1 MSDSDGSESDDT
13 FIPFKR
19 QKLDQSG
26 QIPEFTRS
34 RMTFES
40 SFVKGSTETL
50 DTTANQEQGVSANN
64 DETTREGR
72 EPESRGLGGP
82 QGLGLMGFTKPKTNE
97 SNGNEVN
104 ESNESNE
111 TEKPINEHQGLGANL
126 GAGLGAGLGSGLGAG
141 MGAGMSAG
149 MGSGGSGAGLG
160 AAMGMTMGFSQSSGR
175 SSPPVPAQ
183 SNEHSSTYGI
193 GAKLL
198 GKMGYVPGKG
208 LGKEG
213 KGIVEPIEQKLRPS
227 LLGLGGIDEKTRQ
240 ARLEERRRKALEKGF
255 QGLEDYDDEEEKDD
269 TGDERRNKGKRP
281 PPKPKTLYK
290 TIVELEQDGLH
301 VPSGFRNI
309 VNMSRPEGSAVED
322 LSNFRSSNDSTPV
335 PEMDSL
341 VLYDRARGELDQYAG
356 EWKALQTR
364 KKIESSRLKLL
375 ESQLDQILH
384 DVSRIKQV
392 VDTSESLLEQGEGG
406 SSVDNVIDLID
417 KIQTDFLGEIDDL
430 ELDQLAVAAIS
441 PFYSKQVAN
450 WDPLTDPTL
459 YRDKFVQWK
468 MALGIT
474 RPTPP
479 ASEQKA
485 QASAFETL
493 IYTAWFPRV
502 QSCLVNEWDH
512 RHPSSAILLLEEWE
526 TLIPTYVKQALLE
539 RAIIPRL
546 KKSISSWKPSTKQK
560 PSDHEDAPHEWLFP
574 WLPYLNQH
582 EIDNLISEIKS
593 KFSTVLQAWRPS
605 RGIPIPGL
613 SSWVDFLGSDQMDE
627 LLVNSLLP
635 RLGQYLR
642 RELEVNPANQNME
655 PLEHVLEW
663 KGIIKPSIFGIIF
676 GEHVFPK
683 WLDVLHKWLTDPDAR
698 LHDISAWYVAWYEW
712 IPSDLR
718 DVPAIKRGFN
728 RGLDLINAAL
738 DLDAKDRQHKLE
750 HPKHENV
757 SSAPSQPS
765 RPTMTEDLTKPK
777 PIASFREVV
786 EAYCM
791 SHDLFLLPLRKAHD
805 VLGHAL
811 YKISDNPA
819 GHGGRLCYF
828 EDDVL
833 WLQSK
838 TDRKSYE
845 PVSLDD
851 TLEI

>member
-1 MSDSDGSESDDT
+1 MSDSDSSESDDT

-26 QIPEFTRS
+26 QMPEFTRS

-50 DTTANQEQGVSANN
+50 DTTAKQEQGASPDK
-64 DETTREGR
+64 DEKTGEGI
-72 EPESRGLGGP
+72 ESESRGFGRP
-82 QGLGLMGFTKPKTNE
+82 QRMGFMGFTRPKSNEANE
-97 SNGNEVN
+97 SNDANEVN

-111 TEKPINEHQGLGANL
+111 TEKSINERHGLGANL
-126 GAGLGAGLGSGLGAG
+126 DAELGAGLSAGLGSGQGAG
-141 MGAGMSAG
+141 I
-149 MGSGGSGAGLG
+149 GSGGSGAGLRV
-160 AAMGMTMGFSQSSGR
+160 AMGMTMGFSQSPER
-175 SSPPVPAQ
+175 SSPPVSAP

-240 ARLEERRRKALEKGF
+240 ARLEERRKKALEKGF
-255 QGLEDYDDEEEKDD
+255 QGLEDYTDDEEDD
-269 TGDERRNKGKRP
+269 AGDERRNKSQRP
-281 PPKPKTLYK
+281 TPKPKTLYK
-290 TIVELEQDGLH
+290 TIVELEQEGLH

-322 LSNFRSSNDSTPV
+322 LASFRSSNDNTPV

-364 KKIESSRLKLL
+364 KRDESSRLKLL

-384 DVSRIKQV
+384 DISRIKQV
-392 VDTSESLLEQGEGG
+392 VDAGESLLEQGEAGP
-406 SSVDNVIDLID
+406 SIDNVVELID
-417 KIQTDFLGEIDDL
+417 KIQTDFLGEIEDL
-430 ELDQLAVAAIS
+430 QLDQLAVAAIS
-441 PFYSKQVAN
+441 PFYSKEVSN

-459 YRDKFVQWK
+459 YRDKFVHWK

-474 RPTPP
+474 RPAPS

-493 IYTAWFPRV
+493 IYTTWFPRV

-512 RHPSSAILLLEEWE
+512 CHPSSAILLLEEWE
-526 TLIPTYVKQALLE
+526 TLIPTYVKQALLD

-546 KKSISSWKPSTKQK
+546 KKSISSWKPRAKQQA
-560 PSDHEDAPHEWLFP
+560 SDHEDAPHEWLFP
-574 WLPYLNQH
+574 WLPYLDQH
-582 EIDNLISEIKS
+582 EIDNLVSEIKS
-593 KFSTVLQAWRPS
+593 KFSTILQAWRPS

-613 SSWVDFLGSDQMDE
+613 SSWADFLGSDQMDE

-642 RELEVNPANQNME
+642 RELEINPANQNME

-698 LHDISAWYVAWYEW
+698 LHDISAWYEAWYEW

-718 DVPAIKRGFN
+718 DIPAIKRGFN

-750 HPKHENV
+750 LPKHEKV
-757 SSAPSQPS
+757 SSAPSQPA
-765 RPTMTEDLTKPK
+765 RPSMTEDLTRPK

-791 SHDLFLLPLRKAHD
+791 SHDLFLLPLRKAHE